1 MQFLHKGLV
10 FGGQRHKHRAHLM
23 HAVSVRPRKTGDAD
37 ADVGCENL
45 PDVFRHL
52 CRHLIADCPFRGNHV
67 RVNAQHL
74 SLCLIGVGHRAALE
88 KRAGARDIGEA
99 FGRLPAG
106 AALGK
111 GKGPWVL
118 LQQRKN
124 GLFQIFHINAVD
136 EFSQPVADM
145 CNHGGAHGLR
155 FRLAAGL
162 GRHLEQA
169 VCLLGIGCKAGV
181 GHAVHFVG
189 KNVVHAA
196 LPDAEDTHRVGD
208 DHLIAQPFQIG
219 HHALFEH
226 CPALFGRAR
235 QHDDDLAVLFKGT
248 PGSRPACVVE
258 DRAALRQHGLLGVV
272 LGVFVPGGDIVIE
285 GFIFLFIPLQLQAE
299 GLCQRVLGQVIAG
312 GAQPAGG
319 DDDVR
324 PLLRYFNALLKPAGV
339 VAHHRVIEHID
350 ADACQRLGNISCIRV
365 GDVAQQQLR
374 SDGDNLGVVD
384 SVHGCSPTGMCS
396 RLFSASVIRPSTSR
410 AASTASTSFSFGL
423 VRGWR
428 GVNTVQQSS

>member
-1 MQFLHKGLV
+1 MQLLHKGLI
-10 FGGQRHKHRAHLM
+10 FGGQRHKNRPYLM
-23 HAVSVRPRKTGDAD
+23 HTVSVRSCKTGDAD
-37 ADVGCENL
+37 ADVGSENL
-45 PDVFRHL
+45 PDILRHL
-52 CRHLIADCPFRGNHV
+52 RSHLIADCPFGGNHV

-74 SLCLIGVGHRAALE
+74 CLCLIGVGHRAALE
-88 KRAGARDIGEA
+88 KRACPRDIGEA
-99 FGRLPAG
+99 FRRLPAG
-106 AALGK
+106 AALGE
-111 GKGPWVL
+111 GKGPGVL

-124 GLFQIFHINAVD
+124 GLFQVFHINAVD
-136 EFSQPVADM
+136 KFSQPVTDVG
-145 CNHGGAHGLR
+145 NHGGAHGLR
-155 FRLAAGL
+155 LCLAAGL
-162 GRHLEQA
+162 GCHLEQA
-169 VCLLGIGCKAGV
+169 VRLLGIGCKAGV

-189 KNVVHAA
+189 KNVVYTA

-226 CPALFGRAR
+226 GPALLGRAR
-235 QHDDDLAVLFKGT
+235 QHDDDFAVLFKGT

-285 GFIFLFIPLQLQAE
+285 GFVFLFIPLQLQAE

-350 ADACQRLGNISCIRV
+350 ADACQRLGNISRIRV

-374 SDGDNLGVVD
+374 PDGNDFGVVYTA
-384 SVHGCSPTGMCS
+384 H
-396 RLFSASVIRPSTSR
+396 FSLPLP
-410 AASTASTSFSFGL
+410 F
-423 VRGWR
+423 
-428 GVNTVQQSS
+428 